1 MKDQD
6 SFARTQYLLIYIKML
21 PVFLLIGIVS
31 IFTYGW
37 WAFLI
42 VMLASL
48 LVPFPAMYATGRVAD
63 AFVFLYSGGSR
74 THTLQEQLVGEVEKI
89 RELKRKNKLEKALE
103 QADFVLIR
111 DPEHPEA
118 LFLKAQILFELDV
131 QYGAANACLNTLL
144 TMDPPPDD
152 KILHWAIALR
162 KKIMVK
168 VQERAHRNT

>member
-6 SFARTQYLLIYIKML
+6 LFARTQYLTIYVRML
-21 PVFLLIGIVS
+21 PVFLLIGIII
-31 IFTYGW
+31 IFAYGW
-37 WAFLI
+37 WASLI

-63 AFVFLYSGGSR
+63 VFVFLYSGGSR